1 MSLTTAFDLIKR
13 LATDG
18 EFRKRLNSEG
28 SQGKRALLATEG
40 FADLAADD
48 VRKAVPPA
56 MQYPLAAVRVDEGAT
71 CISAMTVAGISGPAD
86 TAGISGPADTA
97 GISGPAATAAISGPA
112 DTAGISGPADTAGIS
127 GPAATAAISVPAVAS
142 AGFSAPAFAA
152 PAFAA
157 PAFSAPAF
165 GAVLGAKASV
175 DAVPA

>member
-1 MSLTTAFDLIKR
+1 MALTTAFDLIKR

-40 FADLAADD
+40 FVDLAADD

-56 MQYPLAAVRVDEGAT
+56 MQHPLAAVRADQAVTGIA
-71 CISAMTVAGISGPAD
+71 AMSVAGISGPAD

-97 GISGPAATAAISGPA
+97 GISGPAATAAIS
-112 DTAGISGPADTAGIS
+112 
-127 GPAATAAISVPAVAS
+127 VPAIAS
-142 AGFSAPAFAA
+142 AGFSA

-165 GAVLGAKASV
+165 GAVLGAKASADV
-175 DAVPA
+175 VPA